1 MKTAKLI
8 FYALVILLAALGAFA
23 VYGLVVAAIPY
34 LFGLVAILLVGFV
47 VVKML
52 KKSDKPQLKA
62 VDPDRELKEAIRQ
75 LEEIK
80 RKQFLKP

>member
-8 FYALVILLAALGAFA
+8 FYALVLVLVAIGAFA

-34 LFGLVAILLVGFV
+34 LLAVLAILLVSFV
-47 VVKML
+47 AMKLL
-52 KKSDKPQLKA
+52 KESDKPQLKPN
-62 VDPDRELKEAIRQ
+62 DPDRELKEAIRQ

-80 RKQFLKP
+80 RKQVLKP